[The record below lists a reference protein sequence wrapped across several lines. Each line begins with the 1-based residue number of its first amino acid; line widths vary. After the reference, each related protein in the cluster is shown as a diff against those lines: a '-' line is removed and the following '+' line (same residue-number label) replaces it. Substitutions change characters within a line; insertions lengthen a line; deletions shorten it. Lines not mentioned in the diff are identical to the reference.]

1 MTAPDHPHAQ
11 RRETMLT
18 VILSGL
24 AAGFFLFF
32 LILVSDGL
40 ILYMV
45 LAVAAVVALGFFH
58 YVVWGYA
65 MTQEVADEQAHEAAS
80 RQAAVDNEMLSDKI
94 QHKRF

>member
-1 MTAPDHPHAQ
+1 MTAPDNPHAQ

-65 MTQEVADEQAHEAAS
+65 MTQEVAEEQAHEAAN

>member
-1 MTAPDHPHAQ
+1 MLPSDNPHQQ

-18 VILSGL
+18 VILTGL
-24 AAGFFLFF
+24 TAGAFLFF
-32 LILVSDGL
+32 LILLSDGL

-65 MTQEVADEQAHEAAS
+65 MTQEVADEQAREAAS
-80 RQAAVDNEMLSDKI
+80 REPPGAEEMLRDKI
-94 QHKRF
+94 QHRRF